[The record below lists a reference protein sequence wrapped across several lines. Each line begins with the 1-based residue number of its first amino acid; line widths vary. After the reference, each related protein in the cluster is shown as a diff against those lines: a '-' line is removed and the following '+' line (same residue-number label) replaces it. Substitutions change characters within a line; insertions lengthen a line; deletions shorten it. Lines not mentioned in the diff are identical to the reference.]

1 MYRTAAKR
9 LLSHRVPSINVSSG
23 RTRLL
28 PNLRQ
33 ITCSS
38 RFSTSTVNPQSGP
51 NHQVNNEAPNFTDSK
66 TTSSSSAAE
75 EARDARSHKRERPR
89 VVEYR
94 DEQARV
100 LEASLRHVAK
110 HGWGEAAMIAG
121 ARDVG
126 LSPSIIG
133 SFPRKDAAL
142 VEFFMDDCLQRL
154 IDRIDSGEDL
164 KDLIPS
170 QRISK
175 LVRIRLEMQ
184 APYISKWPQALS
196 IQAQPLNVPTSFKQ
210 RAMLVDEIWHAVG
223 DEASDI
229 DWYVKRT
236 VLGGIYSTT
245 EIYMLTDSSP
255 DFCDTSRFLDDRVRD
270 AFDLKK
276 TFQEATYLA
285 EAVGAGM
292 GSSLQGSRYLVVS
305 LLIVEPTFFCLV
317 SVFGWIDSIKK
328 YKLHVVLWKSQE
340 VWANNASSD
349 RQRERED
356 VQNDMGVEDLYE
368 FRSIVCD
375 SGSGSVKTG
384 FAGDDAPCVV
394 FPSLIGQPR
403 NKNSMIGIGQKDMYF
418 GDEAQAKRGVLR
430 LSHPVN
436 RGMVRDWDAMERLWE
451 HIFDKEL
458 RVTIEEHPVL
468 LTEPPLNPKINREK
482 MVEIMFEGFEIP
494 ATYVAIQA
502 VLSLYASGRTTGIVM
517 DSGEGVTHVVPIY
530 EGYALPHAIQRLEL
544 AGKDLTDYLTMNLTK
559 DGYIFTTSAEM

>member
-9 LLSHRVPSINVSSG
+9 LLSQGVTSINVRSG

-51 NHQVNNEAPNFTDSK
+51 NQQVNNEAPNFTDSK

-121 ARDVG
+121 ARD
-126 LSPSIIG
+126 
-133 SFPRKDAAL
+133 
-142 VEFFMDDCLQRL
+142 FFMDDCLQRL

-292 GSSLQGSRYLVVS
+292 GSSLQGFVS
-305 LLIVEPTFFCLV
+305 K
-317 SVFGWIDSIKK
+317 VF
-328 YKLHVVLWKSQE
+328 
-340 VWANNASSD
+340 
-349 RQRERED
+349 
-356 VQNDMGVEDLYE
+356 
-368 FRSIVCD
+368 
-375 SGSGSVKTG
+375 
-384 FAGDDAPCVV
+384 
-394 FPSLIGQPR
+394 
-403 NKNSMIGIGQKDMYF
+403 
-418 GDEAQAKRGVLR
+418 KR
-430 LSHPVN
+430 
-436 RGMVRDWDAMERLWE
+436 
-451 HIFDKEL
+451 
-458 RVTIEEHPVL
+458 
-468 LTEPPLNPKINREK
+468 
-482 MVEIMFEGFEIP
+482 
-494 ATYVAIQA
+494 
-502 VLSLYASGRTTGIVM
+502 
-517 DSGEGVTHVVPIY
+517 
-530 EGYALPHAIQRLEL
+530 
-544 AGKDLTDYLTMNLTK
+544 
-559 DGYIFTTSAEM
+559 